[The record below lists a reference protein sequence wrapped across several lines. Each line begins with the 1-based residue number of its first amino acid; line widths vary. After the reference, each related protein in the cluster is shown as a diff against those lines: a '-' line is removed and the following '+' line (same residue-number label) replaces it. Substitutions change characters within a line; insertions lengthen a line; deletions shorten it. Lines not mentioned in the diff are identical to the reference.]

1 VEIYYEFGG
10 VETKIGDGSDTSFDV
25 DGEHD
30 EQSEEQKLQ
39 VFRVSHNEGA
49 RRLTAVV

>member
-1 VEIYYEFGG
+1 MKISYGFGG
-10 VETKIGDGSDTSFDV
+10 VETKIGDGSDTRFDV